1 MLKKILFIGTTLLLT
16 SYVHAE
22 SGCEKDK
29 SQWVLTPETTSD
41 FCFTDYSL
49 SYSTVNELPLQVSY
63 WLSPT
68 QKQSANPFNLVI
80 NSDKFVP
87 STFNR
92 EEAAH
97 KTGFDFVALAPIA
110 LTKINRHERY
120 YDLNRVPVE
129 KTQNRA
135 GGAWFELNK
144 LEVEKLLNIG
154 RLLVINGVV
163 TVKNDYKPTHLYKIL
178 YQPEINMAAAFLV
191 PNDSENHTITSTIT
205 SISCIEQKL
214 GYPLLGTETLI
225 PESLKQKVAYSKNV
239 WADVGA
245 KSYQCEEGTI

>member
-1 MLKKILFIGTTLLLT
+1 MFKKILLVGTALIL
-16 SYVHAE
+16 SCHIHAE
-22 SGCEKDK
+22 EGCEKDK
-29 SQWVLTPETTSD
+29 SQWILTPETTSN
-41 FCFTDYSL
+41 FCFTDYNL
-49 SYSTVNELPLQVSY
+49 SYSTSNELPLQVSY

-68 QKQSANPFNLVI
+68 QKQSDNPFNLVI
-80 NSDKFVP
+80 NSDKFVA

-110 LTKINRHERY
+110 LTEINRHERY
-120 YDLNRVPVE
+120 YDLNRVPVD
-129 KTQNRA
+129 KTQNRD
-135 GGAWFELNK
+135 GGAWFELSK

-191 PNDSENHTITSTIT
+191 PNDSEKHPVASTIT
-205 SISCIEQKL
+205 SISCIEEKL
-214 GYPLLGTETLI
+214 GYPLLDTKTLI
-225 PESLKQKVAYSKNV
+225 PESLRQKVAYSKNV

-245 KSYQCEEGTI
+245 KSYQCEEGAI